1 MLFPFPVQ
9 EVVRRMNP
17 FPFSALVGQ
26 SLLKKGLLV
35 NAVDPTIGGVLL
47 RGEKGTGK
55 TTAVRSFAAV
65 LPPKEVALGCRF
77 GCVRGAVACDECRA
91 REGLGET
98 RSYEERPVEVVD
110 LPLNASEDRVVGSLD
125 LEAALRSGTRKF
137 EMGVLGKANGN
148 VLYIDEVNLL
158 DDHVVDVLLDVAVSG
173 VNVVMREGVSYRH
186 PSRFLL
192 VGTMNPEEG
201 ELRPQLLD
209 RFGLC
214 VEISGERD
222 VSLRKSIVERVL
234 LFERGDEEF
243 REKWRAEDALV
254 DAAIRGARSRLPGV
268 YVADHIVGA
277 VAEVNTTLGI
287 AGHRGDLATLK
298 TARAL
303 AALRGAEALAA
314 ADLRDAIRLALPHRV
329 PRTGVSAA
337 RAYQVERLL
346 SWVFP
351 GEAEEEDRGPV
362 VPLPGTTHGMKR
374 GGVIFR
380 APTMSPEE
388 QERQAIVRAGAARH
402 RYEAAE
408 AATGKQGPPTC
419 GDPDCDYCQGYAED
433 TVVIPSD
440 PYEIRKISAPK
451 GRRSSDAAGK
461 RSRARAKGSRGR
473 YVRSGPWEKGRDV
486 ALDATLFA
494 AVSTGHVD
502 RDTGR
507 VRVLPSDLRGKRRE
521 RKVGN
526 LVLVVLDASASM
538 ETQQRMVATKG
549 AVLSL
554 LRDAYVKRDRVGLIA
569 FRDTVGE
576 VVVPPTGSAS
586 LAAMQLT
593 WLASGGTTPL
603 SIGLFAAVKTL
614 EREQVREP
622 SRKAILAL
630 ITDGRANVAYF
641 GGEPLEEAVSVGRTI
656 RKMGVTS
663 LVIDTDRMVAG
674 PAALRTAME
683 ETQRSARTRG
693 IFSDGPARTVADAM
707 GAKYYSLA
715 EMSRAAIL
723 KAIRSRMAL

>member
-1 MLFPFPVQ
+1 
-9 EVVRRMNP
+9 MNA

-26 SLLKKGLLV
+26 ELLKKGLLA
-35 NAVDPTIGGVLL
+35 NAVDPSIGGVLL

-65 LPPKEVALGCRF
+65 LPPKEVASGCRF
-77 GCVRGAVACDECRA
+77 GCLKGSPPCDECRSRMSSGEA
-91 REGLGET
+91 IRYET
-98 RSYEERPVEVVD
+98 RSVEVVD
-110 LPLNASEDRVVGSLD
+110 LALNASEDRVVGSLD
-125 LEAALRSGTRKF
+125 LEAALRDGSRKF
-137 EMGVLGKANGN
+137 EAGVLGKANGN
-148 VLYIDEVNLL
+148 ILYIDEVNLL

-214 VEISGERD
+214 VEVAGERE
-222 VSLRKSIVERVL
+222 VGMRKSIVERVL
-234 LFERGDEEF
+234 LFEGNDEEF
-243 REKWRAEDALV
+243 RSKWDRLDEELRIAVRDA
-254 DAAIRGARSRLPGV
+254 RGLLGRV
-268 YVADHIVGA
+268 YIGDPLLKMVSEINV
-277 VAEVNTTLGI
+277 TLGI
-287 AGHRGDLATLK
+287 AGHRGDLAILK
-298 TARAL
+298 SARAL
-303 AALRGAEALAA
+303 AALRGVVEISAG
-314 ADLRDAIRLALPHRV
+314 DLRDAIRLALPHRV
-329 PRTGVSAA
+329 PRSGVSAS
-337 RAYQVERLL
+337 RAHHVERLL
-346 SWVFP
+346 SWAFP
-351 GEAEEEDRGPV
+351 GSVREEEDHEPV
-362 VPLPGTTHGMKR
+362 VPLPDTTHGMKR

-380 APTMSPEE
+380 APTLTPEE
-388 QERQAIVRAGAARH
+388 QERQAISQSMAARH

-408 AATGKQGPPTC
+408 AAMRENRPPVC
-419 GDPDCDYCQGYAED
+419 GDPDCDYCQGYTEQN
-433 TVVIPSD
+433 VISPSE
-440 PYEIRKISAPK
+440 PYVPRKIVAPK
-451 GRRSSDAAGK
+451 GRKVSDAAGK
-461 RSRARAKGSRGR
+461 RSKSRTKSSRGR
-473 YVRSGPWEKGRDV
+473 YVRSGPWEAGRDI

-494 AVSTGHVD
+494 AAAGGHVD
-502 RDTGR
+502 RETR
-507 VRVLPSDLRGKRRE
+507 TVRIAPSDLRGKRRE

-526 LVLVVLDASASM
+526 LVLVVMDASASM

-554 LRDAYVKRDRVGLIA
+554 LRDAYVKRDRVGLIS
-569 FRDTVGE
+569 FRDTVAE

-614 EREQVREP
+614 EKERVREP
-622 SRKAILAL
+622 SRKPILAL
-630 ITDGRANVAYF
+630 ITDGRANVAYV
-641 GGEPLEEAVSVGRTI
+641 GGEPLQEAVRIGKTI

-674 PAALRTAME
+674 PAALRRAME
-683 ETQRSARTRG
+683 STQKSAKTRG

-715 EMSRAAIL
+715 EMSRGAIL

>member
-1 MLFPFPVQ
+1 
-9 EVVRRMNP
+9 MNT

-26 SLLKKGLLV
+26 ELLKKGLLV
-35 NAVDPTIGGVLL
+35 NAVDPSIGGVLL

-65 LPPKEVALGCRF
+65 LPPKDVVSGCRF
-77 GCVRGAVACDECRA
+77 GCVRGTSLCDECRG
-91 REGLGET
+91 REASGEAL
-98 RSYEERPVEVVD
+98 RYESRPVDVVD
-110 LPLNASEDRVVGSLD
+110 LALNASEDRVVGSLD
-125 LEAALRSGTRKF
+125 LEAALRDGSRKF

-173 VNVVMREGVSYRH
+173 MNVVMREGVSYRH

-222 VSLRKSIVERVL
+222 VGLRKSIVERVL
-234 LFERGDEEF
+234 LFEGQDAGF
-243 REKWRAEDALV
+243 REKWDQRDEELRTAVRE
-254 DAAIRGARSRLPGV
+254 ARSRLGRV
-268 YVADHIVGA
+268 HVAEHLVNA
-277 VAEVNTTLGI
+277 VAEVNNTLGI
-287 AGHRGDLATLK
+287 AGHRGDLAILK

-303 AALRGAEALAA
+303 ASLRGGEELEA

-329 PRTGVSAA
+329 PRSGVSAA
-337 RAYQVERLL
+337 RAYHVERLL
-346 SWVFP
+346 SWAFP
-351 GEAEEEDRGPV
+351 GELVEEEDRGPV

-380 APTMSPEE
+380 APAATQQER
-388 QERQAIVRAGAARH
+388 ERQAVEHARAKRH

-408 AATGKQGPPTC
+408 ASSGRAGPVTC
-419 GDPDCDYCQGYAED
+419 GDPECDYCQGYVED
-433 TVVIPSD
+433 RIITPSD
-440 PYEIRKISAPK
+440 PYEVRKIVAPK
-451 GRRSSDAAGK
+451 GRKISDAVGK
-461 RSRARAKGSRGR
+461 RSTSRTKSSRGR
-473 YVRSGPWEKGRDV
+473 YVRSGPWEKGRDIAV
-486 ALDATLFA
+486 DATLFA
-494 AVSTGHVD
+494 AAAGGHVD
-502 RDTGR
+502 RETHR
-507 VRVLPSDLRGKRRE
+507 VRIDMSDLRGKRRE

-526 LVLVVLDASASM
+526 LVLVVMDASGSM

-554 LRDAYVKRDRVGLIA
+554 LRDSYVKRDRVGLIA

-586 LAAMQLT
+586 QAAMQLT

-614 EREQVREP
+614 ERERVREP
-622 SRKAILAL
+622 GRKAILAL

-641 GGEPLEEAVSVGRTI
+641 GGEPLEEAVKIAKTI
-656 RKMGVTS
+656 RKMGVTA
-663 LVIDTDRMVAG
+663 LVIDADRMVAG
-674 PAALRTAME
+674 PAALRSAME
-683 ETQRSARTRG
+683 ATQKSARTRG

-707 GAKYYSLA
+707 GAKYFSLA
-715 EMSRAAIL
+715 EMSRSAIL